1 MKKSLGLILV
11 LLVGLSVLASGCISG
26 GGSATSSTASPT
38 STYST
43 SESSTSESSTT
54 SPRVIDFDEYLS
66 GQVIEHWNEIFGKTF
81 YVSPG
86 YEDMVKAYF
95 PDAVIKPSSEYD
107 GVGIAVLSPSEARPK
122 LSGKPVHITKLDY
135 FGYVAYRYGVHFPGP
150 WEGVIAA
157 FNSEKGGTLI
167 VTGTSRAGVG
177 AALNFLKGVADG
189 NITLDRGLVVRTNNF
204 EGMVVKEIGDVNMNG
219 VPDKGELVKLYQL
232 YFREPF
238 QYYWR
243 IIDGENVTVSG
254 GFIKL
259 VNGTTVYIRALGFNV
274 SVEVKNP
281 KGVKLTYVIEN
292 VNPKFLNLP
301 SDAAVEGTT
310 VTVRTS
316 GSFALT
322 PKAVQDYSILA
333 FGDHRPPSGEQVPEV
348 FLKIMSS
355 INKEPGAFVI
365 DGGDLVYSGTIW
377 QWDNL
382 MKVWKWNKPIFVAP
396 GNHEYRGEGVNVY
409 HYVFGPTEYAFS
421 LGGYRYIFDNDVIND
436 YTLSQAQ
443 LEWIKK
449 QMEIAKARG
458 EVPVV
463 VMHAPPYD
471 PRPGGDDHAMDEES
485 AKKLLALMRTYRA
498 FGIFSHIHLYWNG
511 TYDGVHFIITG
522 GGGAPLYAPPD
533 EGGFYHYVILDM
545 KSGGEIGIKVVR
557 VS

>member
-1 MKKSLGLILV
+1 MKRSLGLILV

-26 GGSATSSTASPT
+26 GGG
-38 STYST
+38 
-43 SESSTSESSTT
+43 STT
-54 SPRVIDFDEYLS
+54 SSRASTGGTSTTPSNGIDFGKYPP
-66 GQVIEHWNEIFGKTF
+66 GGVIGHWNEIFGKTF

-86 YEDMVKAYF
+86 YEGMVKAYF

-107 GVGIAVLSPSEARPK
+107 GIGIAVLSPSEARPK
-122 LSGKPVHITKLDY
+122 LSGKPVHVTKLDY
-135 FGYVAYRYGVHFPGP
+135 FGYVAYRYGMHFPGP

-157 FNSEKGGTLI
+157 LNSNKGGTLI
-167 VTGTSRAGVG
+167 VTGTSKAGVG
-177 AALNFLKGVADG
+177 AALNFLKGVEDG
-189 NITLDRGLVVRTNNF
+189 KLSVDTNAVIRKSNF
-204 EGMVVKEIGDVNMNG
+204 EGLVVKEIGDVNMNG
-219 VPDKGELVKLYQL
+219 VPDKGELVELYQL
-232 YFREPF
+232 SFEEPF

-243 IIDGENVTVSG
+243 VIDGENVTVSG

-281 KGVKLTYVIEN
+281 KGLELTYVVEN
-292 VNPKFLNLP
+292 VNPAFLNLP
-301 SDAAVEGTT
+301 ENATVNGTT
-310 VTVRTS
+310 VTVKTS
-316 GSFALT
+316 GSFSLT
-322 PKAVQDYSILA
+322 PKAVQDYYVLA
-333 FGDHRPPSGEQVPEV
+333 FGDHRPPSGDKVPEV
-348 FLKIMSS
+348 FLKIMAGV
-355 INKEPGAFVI
+355 NNETGAFVI

-382 MKVWKWNKPIFVAP
+382 MKVWKWNKPIFVAA
-396 GNHEYRGEGVNVY
+396 GNHEYQGEGISVY

-421 LGGYRYIFDNDVIND
+421 LGGYRYIFDNDVMGN
-436 YTLSQAQ
+436 YQLSDKQ
-443 LEWIKK
+443 LKWIKE

-458 EVPVV
+458 EMPVV

-485 AKKLLALMRTYRA
+485 AKKLLALMKEYGA
-498 FGIFSHIHLYWNG
+498 FGIFSHIHLYWDG

-545 KSGGEIGIKVVR
+545 KAGGDIGIKVVK